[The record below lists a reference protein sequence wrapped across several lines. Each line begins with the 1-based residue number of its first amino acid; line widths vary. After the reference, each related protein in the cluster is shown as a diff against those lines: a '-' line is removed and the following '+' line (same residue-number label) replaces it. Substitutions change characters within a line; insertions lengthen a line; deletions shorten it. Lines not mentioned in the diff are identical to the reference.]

1 MESVVRTIYSAHLQ
15 TCKLLDKPF
24 TVIPNSTLN
33 QKFNLFADQAPSAGE
48 YPKLGYVG
56 IGNKGA
62 TFEVISGNFLLTTP
76 IPHLARHASLY
87 NHIPFLVRPIYDDIS
102 AAERIKYRMRVPF
115 TIGSDTYVA
124 YYLRALDAA
133 NVIPGVELRNVNDGV
148 ITNTPF
154 IPDLSDLTPAHPVLS
169 NPDLNN
175 PNGDYLAS
183 TAKVSFKLSQTDI
196 AEIMQACALIYGDP
210 RYAVINELCLVTGLD
225 KVQTGVFGGVTTNYT
240 DVISAQIAA
249 FLSQNHILT
258 ESTSEIDIGLNVG
271 SVEPLLV

>member
-24 TVIPNSTLN
+24 TVVPNSTLN
-33 QKFNLFADQAPSAGE
+33 QKFNLFADQVPSVGE

-56 IGNKGA
+56 IGNKG
-62 TFEVISGNFLLTTP
+62 TTYEVVSGNYLLTTP
-76 IPHLARHASLY
+76 IPHLARHSSLY
-87 NHIPFLVRPIYDDIS
+87 NHIPFLVRHLFDDIS
-102 AAERIKYRMRVPF
+102 AADRLKYRLRVPF
-115 TIGSDTYVA
+115 TIGSDQYVA
-124 YYLRALDAA
+124 YYLRTLDAT
-133 NVIPGVELRNVNDGV
+133 NVVPSIELRNVNDGI
-148 ITNTPF
+148 ITNSPF
-154 IPDLSDLTPAHPVLS
+154 VPDLSDLSPTHPVLS

-183 TAKVSFKLSQTDI
+183 TAKLSFKLNQLDI
-196 AEIMQACALIYGDP
+196 AEIMEACALIYGDP

-225 KVQTGVFGGVTTNYT
+225 KVQSGVFGGVTTNYT

-249 FLSQNHILT
+249 FISQNHILT
-258 ESTSEIDIGLNVG
+258 ESTSEIEIGLNVG